1 MSNSI
6 SVGSTPETIEP
17 VGFAN
22 VHAGIAESPYQPARD
37 NNVFLIT
44 GATGLV
50 GRGVLR
56 KLLDAEP
63 ASRAYVI
70 VRDELRWRST
80 AHSEFGHLAS
90 RIIPVH
96 GDLTARGL
104 GLEYNERRR
113 LTREVTGVIH
123 AAADICFSKSL
134 PEARLVNTE
143 GTRELLALARVCGKS
158 RRFVYVSTAY
168 VAGRNCGLI
177 RERDNGSAAGWV
189 NSYERSKYEAE
200 ALVRKSDFDWM
211 ILRPSTIACDSR
223 DGTVT
228 QINAVHKALRIYNRG
243 LASMMPASPSD
254 DLDMVPADYVNGAI
268 ARLAFDPRASKRTV
282 HLCAG
287 KGAMTIGNLLDSA
300 YELWE
305 MDPDWKKKGV
315 ARVAMT
321 DLETYDLF
329 ARSVIE
335 TGDQR
340 LASILSSMSHFI
352 PQLAMSKQFD
362 TTVADA
368 LLGAPA
374 PAVSTYWKQM
384 VTHLMATSWRCGTEA
399 AA

>member
-1 MSNSI
+1 MS
-6 SVGSTPETIEP
+6 
-17 VGFAN
+17 
-22 VHAGIAESPYQPARD
+22 ES
-37 NNVFLIT
+37 NVFLVT

-50 GRGVLR
+50 GGGVLR
-56 KLLDAEP
+56 RLLEAEP
-63 ASRAYVI
+63 ESRAYVI

-80 AHSEFGHLAS
+80 ALAAFAHIAP
-90 RIIPVH
+90 RITPIH

-104 GLEYNERRR
+104 GLDYNERRR

-123 AAADICFSKSL
+123 AGADTCFSKPL
-134 PEARLVNTE
+134 PEARLSNTE
-143 GTRELLALARVCGKS
+143 GTREILALARVCGKS
-158 RRFVYVSTAY
+158 RRFVHVSTAY

-177 RERDNGSAAGWV
+177 RERDNGTAAGWV

-223 DGTVT
+223 DGVVS
-228 QINAVHKALRIYNRG
+228 QINAVHRALRIYHRG
-243 LASMMPASPSD
+243 LASMMPANPAD
-254 DLDMVPADYVNGAI
+254 GLDMVPADYVNDAI
-268 ARLAFDPRASKRTV
+268 ALLAFDPRASRRTV

-287 KGAMTIGNLLDSA
+287 KGAMSIGNLLDSA

-305 MDPDWKKKGV
+305 KDPVWKKKGIE
-315 ARVAMT
+315 RVAMT
-321 DLETYDLF
+321 DLETYDIF

-352 PQLAMSKQFD
+352 PQLAMSKRFD
-362 TTVADA
+362 TTIADA
-368 LLGAPA
+368 LLGHPA
-374 PAVSTYWKQM
+374 PAVSTYWNQM
-384 VTHLMATSWRCGTEA
+384 VMHLISTNWRCVTEA

>member
-1 MSNSI
+1 MSDS
-6 SVGSTPETIEP
+6 
-17 VGFAN
+17 
-22 VHAGIAESPYQPARD
+22 
-37 NNVFLIT
+37 NVFLVT

-50 GRGVLR
+50 GAGVLR
-56 KLLDAEP
+56 RLLESEP
-63 ASRAYVI
+63 GSRAYVI
-70 VRDELRWRST
+70 VRDELGWRST
-80 AHSEFGHLAS
+80 AHAKFGHLAS
-90 RIIPVH
+90 RIIPMH
-96 GDLTARGL
+96 GDMSVRGL

-134 PEARLVNTE
+134 AEARLVNTE
-143 GTRELLALARVCGKS
+143 GTREMLALARVCGKS

-177 RERDNGSAAGWV
+177 QERDNGSAAGWV

-211 ILRPSTIACDSR
+211 IVRPSTIACDSR
-223 DGTVT
+223 DGTVS
-228 QINAVHKALRIYNRG
+228 QINAVHKALRIYHRG
-243 LASMMPASPSD
+243 LASMMPANALD
-254 DLDMVPADYVNGAI
+254 DLDMVPADYVNNSI
-268 ARLAFDPRASKRTV
+268 ARLAFDPRASKRTL

-287 KGAMTIGNLLDSA
+287 KGAMTIGDLLDSA

-305 MDPDWKKKGV
+305 KDPVWKRKGV
-315 ARVAMT
+315 ERVAMT
-321 DLETYDLF
+321 DFDTYDLF
-329 ARSVIE
+329 AKSVIE

-352 PQLAMSKQFD
+352 PQLAMSKKFD
-362 TTVADA
+362 TTTADA

-374 PAVSTYWKQM
+374 PAVSTYWKQI
-384 VTHLMATSWRCGTEA
+384 VTHLMATNWRCVTEA

>member
-1 MSNSI
+1 MN
-6 SVGSTPETIEP
+6 
-17 VGFAN
+17 
-22 VHAGIAESPYQPARD
+22 D
-37 NNVFLIT
+37 NNVFLVT
-44 GATGLV
+44 GATGML
-50 GRGVLR
+50 GGGVLR
-56 KLLDAEP
+56 RVLEADP
-63 ASRAYVI
+63 GSRAYVM

-80 AHSEFGHLAS
+80 GHAKFGHLAS
-90 RIIPVH
+90 RISPIR
-96 GDLTARGL
+96 GDLTLRGL
-104 GLEYNERRR
+104 GLDYNVRRR

-123 AAADICFSKSL
+123 SGADICFSRSL
-134 PEARLVNTE
+134 ADARLVNTE
-143 GTRELLALARVCGKS
+143 GTREMLALARVCGKS
-158 RRFVYVSTAY
+158 RRFVHVSTAY

-177 RERDNGSAAGWV
+177 TERDNGSSAGWV

-200 ALVRKSDFDWM
+200 LLVRKSDFDWM
-211 ILRPSTIACDSR
+211 ILRPSTIVCDST
-223 DGTVT
+223 DGSVT
-228 QINAVHKALRIYNRG
+228 QINAVHRALRIYHRG
-243 LASMMPASPSD
+243 LASMMPANASD
-254 DLDMVPADYVNGAI
+254 DLDMVTADYVNDSI

-287 KGAMTIGNLLDSA
+287 KGAMSIGNLLDSA

-305 MDPDWKKKGV
+305 RDPVWKKKGV
-315 ARVAMT
+315 ERVAMT

-352 PQLAMSKQFD
+352 PQLAIRKQFD

-368 LLGAPA
+368 LLGVPA

-384 VTHLMATSWRCGTEA
+384 VMHLMATNWRCVTEA